1 MEVIKIL
8 SIVLILIGCFF
19 FTTGTIGL
27 IRFPDFYA
35 RMHATGKGDTLAVLI
50 CLIGLAL
57 YHTFHHGAVLDGI
70 KLVFIAV
77 FMFMANPTAT
87 HAISRAAFR
96 CGVKPWTREENK

>member
-1 MEVIKIL
+1 MEIIKII
-8 SIVLILIGCFF
+8 SIVLILIGCLF

-27 IRFPDFYA
+27 IRFPDFYS

-70 KLVFIAV
+70 KLVVIAV